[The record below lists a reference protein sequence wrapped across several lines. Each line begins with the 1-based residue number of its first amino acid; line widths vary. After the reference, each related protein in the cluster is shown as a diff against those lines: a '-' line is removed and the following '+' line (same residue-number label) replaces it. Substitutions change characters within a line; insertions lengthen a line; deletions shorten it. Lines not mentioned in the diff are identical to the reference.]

1 VTTRGGRND
10 DRGGV
15 WTTERHP
22 LHDRTADPED
32 TDLDLRA
39 EESEEVGETEIC
51 PAELAV
57 VGVGKKA

>member
-1 VTTRGGRND
+1 VTTPRRWND

-22 LHDRTADPED
+22 LDDRMADAED
-32 TDLDLRA
+32 TDLHLRV
-39 EESEEVGETEIC
+39 EESEEVGETEIG

-57 VGVGKKA
+57 VGVGE